1 MGHPRPRV
9 LQKAL
14 GCPCDCRN
22 VGMYIVQTVVSLVGM
37 HEAKEGHTYIHAMVV
52 LNSE

>member
-22 VGMYIVQTVVSLVGM
+22 VGLYIVQTVVSLVGM
-37 HEAKEGHTYIHAMVV
+37 LEGYTFIHAMAV